1 MSNEVIHV
9 FTWRMFHQQRAYG
22 ASIEEARAKVL
33 AERPAHIPEGTEL
46 RYVCSRGP
54 RDQIAQATR

>member
-1 MSNEVIHV
+1 MNDEVVHTFV
-9 FTWRMFHQQRAYG
+9 WRMFHHQRAYG
-22 ASIEEARAKVL
+22 ASIEKARAKVL